1 MRRRDLAW
9 ILLAGAGS
17 GAAPGQTPVTTASE
31 DLTAK
36 REQVK
41 GNGAEL
47 AKFTILI
54 ATEPAFAFKA

>member
-17 GAAPGQTPVTTASE
+17 ATVVPAQVTTASE
-31 DLTAK
+31 DLAAA
-36 REQVK
+36 RERVK

-47 AKFTILI
+47 AKFQIPIT
-54 ATEPAFAFKA
+54 TEPAFAFKA